1 MRDPIMRRRGVLGL
15 LGGAVAAG
23 PAMAKE
29 AVSSIASMQVP
40 GAIEGAMNIG
50 QLGSHFGGVQEAYP
64 SAVPY
69 DHTAWLKDRLLGLT
83 GMDAE
88 ARRERMEG
96 TRVQSL
102 DPDLAVNRSFS
113 LSTKVHIQKRRNF
126 EKQLES
132 EKRSITRQIADFM
145 KQQVSL

>member
-1 MRDPIMRRRGVLGL
+1 MKRRGVLGL
-15 LGGAVAAG
+15 LGGALAAG
-23 PAMAKE
+23 PSMAKE
-29 AVSSIASMQVP
+29 AVSSIGSMQVP

-50 QLGSHFGGVQEAYP
+50 GQIGNYDAYP
-64 SAVPY
+64 SNTAY
-69 DHTAWLKDRLLGLT
+69 DHTDWLKDRLLELT

-96 TRVQSL
+96 TWVQSL

-113 LSTKVHIQKRRNF
+113 LSTKVQIQKRRNF

-145 KQQVSL
+145 KQPH